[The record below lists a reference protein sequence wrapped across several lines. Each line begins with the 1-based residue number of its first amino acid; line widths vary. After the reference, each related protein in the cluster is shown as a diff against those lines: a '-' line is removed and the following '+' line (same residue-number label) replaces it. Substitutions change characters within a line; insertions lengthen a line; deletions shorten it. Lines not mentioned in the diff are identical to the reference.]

1 MAHSIGAGRVVRDV
15 NAVVEHLTGL
25 GLVNRSRFAIRR
37 TIRGIE
43 QVTFEGASEISVAI
57 KDVPYA
63 EIYRLLVEQGAYNVR
78 MLDGGLLQMG
88 YYFKHGQLWKHRL
101 AFFPS
106 PDTGTFQN
114 DIRACAH
121 DNSSFGSAE
130 KNVVPIP
137 VRFDFSTDRIK
148 AKWPHPQSHLNLGQ
162 FTNCRIPVSAP
173 VSPLVFADFVLRSFY
188 SISIADTL
196 PKNGI
201 FFDQTI
207 APSDTDTLHVVVP
220 YKR

>member
-1 MAHSIGAGRVVRDV
+1 MGRDS
-15 NAVVEHLTGL
+15 
-25 GLVNRSRFAIRR
+25 RSDGQSKAL
-37 TIRGIE
+37 E
-43 QVTFEGASEISVAI
+43 EVTLEGASEFSVAI
-57 KDVPYA
+57 REVPYT
-63 EIYRLLVEQGAYNVR
+63 EIYRVLVDQSAYNVR

-106 PDTGTFQN
+106 PNTGTFQD
-114 DIRACAH
+114 DIRALLR
-121 DNSSFGSAE
+121 DNSYFGSAA

-137 VRFDFSTDRIK
+137 VRFDFSADRTEGK
-148 AKWPHPQSHLNLGQ
+148 YPHPESHLSLGQ

-173 VSPLVFADFVLRSFY
+173 VSPQVFADFVLRSFY

-196 PKNGI
+196 PKDRI

-207 APSDTDTLHVVVP
+207 APSDTDILHVVVP
-220 YKR
+220 YKK